1 MSNSRPQDRPI
12 HKNSLWL
19 IRQLWSDHIRI
30 YLWRLIGAFILI
42 SILAGVTGLYPI
54 VIKYSYDLLAK
65 GEMSYLWLIML
76 TMVGVTALKGM
87 LDYFQ
92 AVYTNRISITLGLN
106 MQKRLYAHL
115 MRSDFARLT
124 KEPPGNLVTRI
135 NGDLGQVQGA
145 IMTVFTVAIRDVL
158 TVFSLVCSMLYLDWV
173 MTLVILLFYPLAA
186 FPIAQVGRIVRK
198 YSSHGWAQI
207 GNTTAVLVEHLSSQ
221 RLIKTYR
228 LEQYSFDRVSEQL
241 EKAVEFQ
248 RKTVRVKAALNPTL
262 EVFGGIAVAGVVGLA
277 AYRISQ
283 DSKTVGDFTGFIA
296 ALLMAAQPIRS
307 FGNLNNRIQEGLAA
321 AERYYGVLNEKPSVV
336 SSPDAKP
343 LTLTGGGRI
352 VFDDVSFSYND
363 DGRNAVRDFSLTV
376 EPDTTVALVGKSGA
390 GKSTIFNLVPRL
402 YDPQLGRITI
412 DGQNLRDITVESL
425 RDQMALVSQDIT
437 LFDDTVAANIA
448 LGRLDATRD
457 DIVAAAKAAHAHDF
471 IEDLPEG
478 YDTRLGDRG
487 LRLSGGQRQ
496 RLALARAILRDAPIL
511 LLDEATSA
519 LDAES
524 ERLVQ
529 EALAKFSESRT
540 TLVIA
545 HRLSTVKNAD
555 LICVM
560 EDGCIVEKGSHAEL
574 LAQDGAYAQFCKSQ
588 MLTPEDQDHAK
599 RTAAQAEKQEKAAEV
614 SAA

>member
-1 MSNSRPQDRPI
+1 MSKRPQNRPI
-12 HKNSLWL
+12 HKSSFWL
-19 IRQLWSDHIRI
+19 IRQLWADHVRK
-30 YLWRLIGAFILI
+30 YLWRLVGAFILI

-65 GEMSYLWLIML
+65 GEMSYLWMIML
-76 TMVGVTALKGM
+76 AMVGVTALKGL
-87 LDYFQ
+87 LDYLQ
-92 AVYTNRISITLGLN
+92 AVYTNRISITLGLD

-115 MRSDFARLT
+115 MQADFARLSR
-124 KEPPGNLVTRI
+124 EAPGNLVTRV
-135 NGDLGQVQGA
+135 NGDLGTVQSA
-145 IMTVFTVAIRDVL
+145 IMAVFTVAIRDVL
-158 TVFSLVCSMLYLDWV
+158 TVFSLVISMLYLDWV

-198 YSSHGWAQI
+198 YASHGWAQI
-207 GNTTAVLVEHLSSQ
+207 GNTTAVLIEHLSSL

-228 LEQYSFDRVSEQL
+228 LEQYSYDRVSDQL
-241 EKAVEFQ
+241 ERAVDFQ
-248 RKTVRVKAALNPTL
+248 RKTVRVKAALNPIL
-262 EVFGGIAVAGVVGLA
+262 EVFGGLAVAGVVGLA

-321 AERYYGVLNEKPSVV
+321 AERFYQVLTEKPSVV
-336 SSPDAKP
+336 SPPDAKP
-343 LTLTGGGRI
+343 LTLSGGGRI
-352 VFDDVSFSYND
+352 EFENVSFSYNN
-363 DGRNAVRDFSLTV
+363 DGRNAVRDFSLTI
-376 EPDTTVALVGKSGA
+376 EPNTTVALVGKSGA

-402 YDPQLGRITI
+402 YDPQSGRILI
-412 DGQNLRDITVESL
+412 DGQHLREVKVESI

-448 LGRLDATRD
+448 LGRLDATHD
-457 DIVAAAKAAHAHDF
+457 EILAAAKAANAHDF
-471 IEDLPEG
+471 IERLPEG

-487 LRLSGGQRQ
+487 MRLSGGQRQ
-496 RLALARAILRDAPIL
+496 RVALARAILRDAPIL

-555 LICVM
+555 MICVM
-560 EDGCIVEKGSHAEL
+560 EDGCITEKGTHAEL
-574 LAQDGAYAQFCKSQ
+574 LARDGDYAQFCKSQ
-588 MLTPEDQDHAK
+588 MLTPEDQDYAK
-599 RTAAQAEKQEKAAEV
+599 HIAAVGGKQERASEE

>member
-1 MSNSRPQDRPI
+1 MSKRPHSRPI
-12 HKNSLWL
+12 HKSSRWL
-19 IRQLWSDHIRI
+19 IRQLWIDHIRA

-65 GEMSYLWLIML
+65 GDMGYLWMIML
-76 TMVGVTALKGM
+76 GMVGVTALKGL
-87 LDYFQ
+87 LDYLQ
-92 AVYTNRISITLGLN
+92 AVYTNRISITLGLD

-115 MRSDFARLT
+115 MRADFARLSS
-124 KEPPGNLVTRI
+124 EPPGNLLTRV
-135 NGDLGQVQGA
+135 NGDLNTVQGA

-158 TVFSLVCSMLYLDWV
+158 TVVSLVVSMIYLDWV
-173 MTLVILLFYPLAA
+173 MTLVILLFYPLVA

-198 YSSHGWAQI
+198 YASRGWAQI
-207 GNTTAVLVEHLSSQ
+207 GTTTAVLIEHLSSL

-228 LEQYSFDRVSEQL
+228 LEQYSYDRVSDQL

-248 RKTVRVKAALNPTL
+248 RKTVRIKAALNPIL
-262 EVFGGIAVAGVVGLA
+262 EVFGGLAVAGVVGLA

-321 AERYYGVLNEKPSVV
+321 AERFYDVLNEKPVVV
-336 SSPDAKP
+336 SPPDAKP
-343 LTLTGGGRI
+343 LILTGGGRI
-352 VFDDVSFSYND
+352 VFDNVSFSYSD
-363 DGRNAVRDFSLTV
+363 DGPNAVRDFSLTV
-376 EPDTTVALVGKSGA
+376 ESNTTVALVGKSGA

-402 YDPQLGRITI
+402 YDPQSGQIAI
-412 DGQNLRDITVESL
+412 DGQNLREVTVDSI

-457 DIVAAAKAAHAHDF
+457 EIIAAAKAANAHDF
-471 IEDLPEG
+471 ITRLPEG
-478 YDTRLGDRG
+478 YETRLGDRG

-529 EALAKFSESRT
+529 DALARFSETRT

-560 EDGCIVEKGSHAEL
+560 EEGSITEKGTHAEL
-574 LAQDGAYAQFCKSQ
+574 LARDGAYAQLCRSQ
-588 MLTPEDQDHAK
+588 MLTLEDQDYAT
-599 RTAAQAEKQEKAAEV
+599 RIAAEAGKQEKEARE

>member
-1 MSNSRPQDRPI
+1 MSKRPHSRPI
-12 HKNSLWL
+12 HKSSRWL
-19 IRQLWSDHIRI
+19 IRQLWIDHIRA

-65 GEMSYLWLIML
+65 GDMGYLWMIML
-76 TMVGVTALKGM
+76 GMVGVTALKGL
-87 LDYFQ
+87 LDYLQ
-92 AVYTNRISITLGLN
+92 AVYTNRISITLGLD

-115 MRSDFARLT
+115 MRADFARLSS
-124 KEPPGNLVTRI
+124 EPPGNLLTRV
-135 NGDLGQVQGA
+135 NGDLNTVQGA

-158 TVFSLVCSMLYLDWV
+158 TVVSLVVSMIYLDWV
-173 MTLVILLFYPLAA
+173 MTLVILLFYPLVA

-198 YSSHGWAQI
+198 YASRGWAQI
-207 GNTTAVLVEHLSSQ
+207 GTTTAVLIEHLSSL

-228 LEQYSFDRVSEQL
+228 LEQYSYDRVSDQL

-248 RKTVRVKAALNPTL
+248 RKTVRIKAALNPIL
-262 EVFGGIAVAGVVGLA
+262 EVFGGLAVAGVVGLA

-321 AERYYGVLNEKPSVV
+321 AERFYDVLNEKPVVV
-336 SSPDAKP
+336 SPPDAKP
-343 LTLTGGGRI
+343 LILTGGGRI
-352 VFDDVSFSYND
+352 VFDNVSFSYSD
-363 DGRNAVRDFSLTV
+363 DGPNAVRDFSLTV
-376 EPDTTVALVGKSGA
+376 ESNTTVALVGKSGA

-402 YDPQLGRITI
+402 YDPQSGQIAI
-412 DGQNLRDITVESL
+412 DGQTLREVTVDSI

-457 DIVAAAKAAHAHDF
+457 EIIAAAKAANAHDF
-471 IEDLPEG
+471 ITRLPEG
-478 YDTRLGDRG
+478 YETRLGDRG

-529 EALAKFSESRT
+529 DALARFSETRT

-555 LICVM
+555 MICVM
-560 EDGCIVEKGSHAEL
+560 EEGSITEKGTHAEL
-574 LAQDGAYAQFCKSQ
+574 LARDGAYAQLCRSQ
-588 MLTPEDQDHAK
+588 MLTLEDQDYAT
-599 RTAAQAEKQEKAAEV
+599 RIAAEAGKQEKEARE

>member
-1 MSNSRPQDRPI
+1 MSKRPQNRPI
-12 HKNSLWL
+12 HKNSFWL
-19 IRQLWSDHIRI
+19 IRQLWADHIRN
-30 YLWRLIGAFILI
+30 YLWRLVGAFILI

-65 GEMSYLWLIML
+65 GEMSYLWIIML
-76 TMVGVTALKGM
+76 AMVGVTALKGL
-87 LDYFQ
+87 LDYLQ
-92 AVYTNRISITLGLN
+92 AVYTNRISITLGLD

-115 MRSDFARLT
+115 MQADFKRLSS
-124 KEPPGNLVTRI
+124 ESPGNLVTRV
-135 NGDLGQVQGA
+135 NGDLVTVQGA
-145 IMTVFTVAIRDVL
+145 IMAVFTVAIRDVL
-158 TVFSLVCSMLYLDWV
+158 TVFSLVVSMLYLDWV
-173 MTLVILLFYPLAA
+173 MTVVILLFYPLAV

-198 YSSHGWAQI
+198 YASHGWAQI
-207 GNTTAVLVEHLSSQ
+207 GNTTAVLIEHLSSL

-228 LEQYSFDRVSEQL
+228 LEQYSYNRVSDQL
-241 EKAVEFQ
+241 ERAVDFQ
-248 RKTVRVKAALNPTL
+248 RKTVRVKAALNPIL
-262 EVFGGIAVAGVVGLA
+262 EVFGGLAVAGVVGLA

-321 AERYYGVLNEKPSVV
+321 AERFYQVLTEKPTVV
-336 SSPDAKP
+336 SPPDAKP
-343 LTLTGGGRI
+343 LTLIGGGRI
-352 VFDDVSFSYND
+352 EFENVSFSYNN
-363 DGRNAVRDFSLTV
+363 DGRNAVRDFSLTI
-376 EPDTTVALVGKSGA
+376 EPNTTVALVGKSGA

-402 YDPQLGRITI
+402 YDPQSGRILI
-412 DGQNLRDITVESL
+412 DGQDIQQVTVASI

-448 LGRLDATRD
+448 LGRLDATHE
-457 DIVAAAKAAHAHDF
+457 DIVAAAKAANAHDF
-471 IEDLPEG
+471 IERLPEG
-478 YDTRLGDRG
+478 YDARLGDRG
-487 LRLSGGQRQ
+487 MRLSGGQRQ
-496 RLALARAILRDAPIL
+496 RVALARAILRDAPIL

-555 LICVM
+555 MICVM
-560 EDGCIVEKGSHAEL
+560 EDGFITEKGRHAEL
-574 LAQDGAYAQFCKSQ
+574 LARDGAYAQFCKSQ
-588 MLTPEDQDHAK
+588 MLTPEDQDYAK
-599 RTAAQAEKQEKAAEV
+599 HIAALGGKQARASEE

>member
-1 MSNSRPQDRPI
+1 MSKRPHSRPI
-12 HKNSLWL
+12 HKSSRWL
-19 IRQLWSDHIRI
+19 IRQLWIDHIRA

-65 GEMSYLWLIML
+65 GDMGYLWMIML
-76 TMVGVTALKGM
+76 GMVGVTALKGL
-87 LDYFQ
+87 LDYLQ
-92 AVYTNRISITLGLN
+92 AVYTNRISITLGLD

-115 MRSDFARLT
+115 MRADFARLSS
-124 KEPPGNLVTRI
+124 EPPGNLLTRV
-135 NGDLGQVQGA
+135 NGDLNTVQGA

-158 TVFSLVCSMLYLDWV
+158 TVVSLVVSMIYLDWV
-173 MTLVILLFYPLAA
+173 MTLVILLFYPLVA

-198 YSSHGWAQI
+198 YASRGWAQI
-207 GNTTAVLVEHLSSQ
+207 GTTTAVLIEHLSSL

-228 LEQYSFDRVSEQL
+228 LEQYSYDRVSDQL

-248 RKTVRVKAALNPTL
+248 RKTVRIKAALNPIL
-262 EVFGGIAVAGVVGLA
+262 EVFGGLAVAGVVGLA

-321 AERYYGVLNEKPSVV
+321 AERFYDVLNEKPVVV
-336 SSPDAKP
+336 SPPDAKP
-343 LTLTGGGRI
+343 LILTGGGRI
-352 VFDDVSFSYND
+352 VFDNVSFSYSD
-363 DGRNAVRDFSLTV
+363 DGPNAVRDFSLTV
-376 EPDTTVALVGKSGA
+376 ESNTTVALVGKSGA

-402 YDPQLGRITI
+402 YDPQSGQIAI
-412 DGQNLRDITVESL
+412 DGQNLREVTVDSI

-457 DIVAAAKAAHAHDF
+457 EIIAAAKAANAHDF
-471 IEDLPEG
+471 ITRLPEG
-478 YDTRLGDRG
+478 YETRLGDRG

-529 EALAKFSESRT
+529 DALARFSETRT

-555 LICVM
+555 MICVM
-560 EDGCIVEKGSHAEL
+560 EEGSITEKGTHAEL
-574 LAQDGAYAQFCKSQ
+574 LARDGAYAQLCRSQ
-588 MLTPEDQDHAK
+588 MLTLEDQDYAT
-599 RTAAQAEKQEKAAEV
+599 RIAAEAGKQEKEARENAA
-614 SAA
+614 